1 MGRNYGSPSAARSR
15 SPEAGWYDRC
25 LAALTALRPNDA
37 FDMTGIQL
45 SRLINTLLVGLLL
58 AFGAVYKLSGDV
70 YAFWPEALLAAAMA
84 LTLIGSFRSG
94 LVQRRYEDILQAFCY
109 LTAAWFIFLAARNG
123 FDPTYA
129 VGLLF
134 IIPGIGVG
142 YGVVA
147 QRFAPLAAFFAV
159 CAGVS
164 SALCYAM
171 VGPGATALLFVA
183 SLICISFVTMFV
195 AAGWLA
201 ARKKYRASEQR
212 YRAVVEQSSDGIY
225 LLDAATNTF
234 LDANRAFCEMAGVT
248 VGRLQGMTVEELF
261 LPIGDESTS
270 SHGAE
275 DRVAERH
282 LLRSDG
288 ALIAVELRINRIAH
302 AGGDIHSVLVHDI
315 QARKEY
321 EERLLRAKES
331 AEEIANFKSSL
342 LTNMSHELRTP
353 LSSILGW
360 AAVLTDEVPDR
371 HRELVGLIKKSG
383 QRLHHTLDSVIELA
397 HLHANAKTLRPALV
411 DVKDVVVAVSEDMRA
426 HAEAKGL
433 EMTIECLEDAAWAE
447 VDPACFRRILIH
459 VLDNAV
465 KFTDFGSVSV
475 KMHRT
480 GDEIGIAVTDTG
492 EGISEAFL
500 PSIFE
505 EFKQESAG
513 LSRDHEGNGLGLAI
527 AQRLAELLS
536 GRIDVQTE
544 RGVGSTFTIL
554 IPAAHQ
560 RIISEGRRRERQL
573 ARTG

>member
-1 MGRNYGSPSAARSR
+1 MGLNYGLGSAAHSR
-15 SPEAGWYDRC
+15 VSEIGWYQRS
-25 LAALTALRPNDA
+25 LSALTSLHPDGA
-37 FDMTGIQL
+37 FNLSGIQL
-45 SRLINTLLVGLLL
+45 CRLINVLIVGLLL
-58 AFGAVYKLSGDV
+58 TFGAVYMLSGGI
-70 YAFWPEALLAAAMA
+70 YSFWPQAVLAAALIFA
-84 LTLIGSFRSG
+84 LIGSFRSG
-94 LVQRRYEDILQAFCY
+94 FVQDRYEDVLQALCY
-109 LTAAWFIFLAARNG
+109 LTAAWFIYLAARNG

-142 YGVVA
+142 YGVIA
-147 QRFAPLAAFFAV
+147 QRYAPLAVFFAI

-164 SALCYAM
+164 SALCYIMA
-171 VGPGATALLFVA
+171 GAGATTLLFTA

-201 ARKKYRASEQR
+201 ARKKYRESEQR

-225 LLDAATNTF
+225 LFDAATNTF
-234 LDANRAFCEMAGVT
+234 LDANRAFCDMAGVP
-248 VGRLQGMTVEELF
+248 VGQLRSMALEELL
-261 LPIGDESTS
+261 LPIDDDS
-270 SHGAE
+270 SGFHDAE
-275 DRVAERH
+275 DRVAERQM
-282 LLRSDG
+282 LRSDG
-288 ALIAVELRINRIAH
+288 TLVPVELRINRLSH
-302 AGGDIHSVLVHDI
+302 AGGDILSVLVHDI

-321 EERLLRAKES
+321 EDRLLRAKES

-360 AAVLTDEVPDR
+360 AAVLADEVPDG

-383 QRLHHTLDSVIELA
+383 LRLHHTLDSVIELA

-411 DVKDVVVAVSEDMRA
+411 DLKDIVVAVSEDMRGQ
-426 HAEAKGL
+426 AEAKGL
-433 EMTIECLEDAAWAE
+433 DMSIDGLEDAAWAE
-447 VDPACFRRILIH
+447 VDPACFRRVLVH
-459 VLDNAV
+459 VLDNAI
-465 KFTDFGSVSV
+465 KFTDYGSVSV
-475 KMHRT
+475 SMRRF
-480 GDEIGIAVTDTG
+480 GDELAIAVTDTG
-492 EGISEAFL
+492 EGISDAFL

-513 LSRDHEGNGLGLAI
+513 LSRDYEGNGLGLAI
-527 AQRLAELLS
+527 ANRLAELLE

-544 RGVGSTFTIL
+544 RGVGSTFTIY

-560 RIISEGRRRERQL
+560 RIISEGRRREREF